1 MAALSFD
8 DVAVVFKIGLL
19 ELTLQKF
26 LAKYV
31 NECHNLYPV
40 YCKAYSEWPVMTE
53 G

>member
-40 YCKAYSEWPVMTE
+40 YCKAYSE
-53 G
+53 